1 MQDFNRDYEDHVAG
15 NYPQPDKDDL
25 KNNWKVK
32 LAVAVVL
39 LIAIGSMVYMD
50 ITGQVGSWR

>member
-1 MQDFNRDYEDHVAG
+1 MQDFDRENGPTVA
-15 NYPQPDKDDL
+15 DL
-25 KNNWKVK
+25 KNSWKVK

-50 ITGQVGSWR
+50 ITGQVTNWR